1 MSDSIYITEDNVVI
15 NKSYA
20 YAAKQEEIRPIDM
33 KNKQDILDEI
43 ERLTKVRAEYNIH
56 NISPPLHIKR
66 ENYTEVSEYKK
77 AKDKYY
83 NDYKTNYNLVNGN
96 INDLQNINTALCR
109 ESKKKEDEQKIQ
121 EGTFYNA
128 DEKEAKAEMDELR
141 AALRRATN
149 KTYYEKNKEKILIK
163 KKIKSLK
170 QKIKVI
176 GNLPKTDYV
185 KVLVKGTKIIKPLC
199 NCGRLCDV
207 TKLETIKKHSN
218 SEKHRLFK
226 SVIALIHYR
235 RKEGRLKVII
245 DKINRDFVDYKR
257 VVRREQYG
265 RSVTVTNKT
274 DNNIIKLFYDCI
286 HPIDENVT
294 HQPREPYI
302 ERKKYTPNYKEAR
315 ELYEYRINKRT
326 QN

>member
-109 ESKKKEDEQKIQ
+109 ESKKKK
-121 EGTFYNA
+121 
-128 DEKEAKAEMDELR
+128 
-141 AALRRATN
+141 TN
-149 KTYYEKNKEKILIK
+149 KKYKKEHFTMRTK
-163 KKIKSLK
+163 KKQRLK
-170 QKIKVI
+170 W
-176 GNLPKTDYV
+176 T
-185 KVLVKGTKIIKPLC
+185 
-199 NCGRLCDV
+199 
-207 TKLETIKKHSN
+207 N
-218 SEKHRLFK
+218 SERL
-226 SVIALIHYR
+226 
-235 RKEGRLKVII
+235 
-245 DKINRDFVDYKR
+245 
-257 VVRREQYG
+257 
-265 RSVTVTNKT
+265 
-274 DNNIIKLFYDCI
+274 
-286 HPIDENVT
+286 
-294 HQPREPYI
+294 
-302 ERKKYTPNYKEAR
+302 
-315 ELYEYRINKRT
+315 
-326 QN
+326 